1 MLTTSEPQEVT
12 SSSMSKDFFLARQP
26 ILNRDQQTV
35 AYELLFRSAAT
46 GGAGVI
52 DDLSATASL
61 IAHVTELGIEQV
73 VGNMLGM
80 VNVDATVMLSDF
92 IKFLP
97 GPKVVFEILET
108 VKATPEV
115 VARVAELKRAGY
127 RFALDDVVSAS
138 EDVQLFMPLV
148 EMVKVDIMGMPQAT
162 LVALVDKL
170 RGSGKKLLAEKVETL
185 AEFETCLALGFDY
198 FQGYYFAKPTVMSGK
213 KLAPSELAIVQLLCL
228 IDSDADN
235 SQIEAQI
242 KRDALISIN
251 LLRLVNTPAAGTVT
265 HIDTVSQALLVL
277 GRRQLQ
283 RWLQILL
290 YATPGK
296 AGQFT
301 SPLLQLA
308 VTRGKLLE
316 LIVAK
321 RNPGQRSLADA
332 AFTVGVMSLMDTLFS
347 MPMAEL
353 LSTIN
358 VADDVREALLS
369 RRGQFGAMLKLL
381 ELGEQP
387 DAAGSLLLPTLRR
400 LDITAEE
407 LVEFQLV
414 AFEWANKITQ
424 GR

>member
-1 MLTTSEPQEVT
+1 
-12 SSSMSKDFFLARQP
+12 MSRDFFLARQP
-26 ILNRDQQTV
+26 ILNRDQQTI

-46 GGAGVI
+46 GGAGVT

-61 IAHVTELGIEQV
+61 ISHVTELGIEQV
-73 VGNMLGM
+73 VGNNLGL
-80 VNVDATVMLSDF
+80 VNIDAKVMLSDF

-97 GPKVVFEILET
+97 HDKVLLEILET

-115 VARVAELKRAGY
+115 VARVQELKDAGY
-127 RFALDDVVSAS
+127 RFALDDVVSES
-138 EDVQLFMPLV
+138 EDTELLLPMV
-148 EMVKVDIMGMPQAT
+148 ELIKIDIMGMPEAT
-162 LVALVDKL
+162 LVALVERL

-228 IDSDADN
+228 LDSDADN

-251 LLRLVNTPAAGTVT
+251 LLRLVNTPAAGVIT
-265 HIDTVSQALLVL
+265 HIDTVSQALMVL

-321 RNPGQRSLADA
+321 RHPGQRSLADA

-353 LSTIN
+353 LSSIN
-358 VADDVREALLS
+358 VAEEVREALLA
-369 RRGQFGAMLKLL
+369 RRGMFGALLKLL
-381 ELGEQP
+381 ELGERP
-387 DAAGSLLLPTLRR
+387 DAAGPLLVPTLRK
-400 LDITAEE
+400 LKITAEE
-407 LVEFQLV
+407 LVEFQLA
-414 AFEWANKITQ
+414 AFEWANKISQ